1 MVYEKSD
8 SINELAKA
16 LALAQLQLKPAVK
29 DATNPH
35 FRSKYADLGAV
46 WEACREPL
54 ANNGLSVV
62 QMPVDSE
69 AGRVALMTL
78 LMHTSGQYISSTV
91 STRLQ
96 KDDAQGV
103 GSALT
108 YLRRY
113 SLASVVGIVADEDD
127 DGNAASQKAPQTQV
141 TKPQAPKPFNADA
154 ARARIA
160 AHAAATDDDVAK
172 ADTLTDRASLL
183 ALYQAI
189 DARTEQAAA

>member
-1 MVYEKSD
+1 MVYEKSE

-16 LALAQLQLKPAVK
+16 LATAQLQLRPAVK

-69 AGRVALMTL
+69 PGRVALMTL

-113 SLASVVGIVADEDD
+113 SLASVVGIVADDDD
-127 DGNAASQKAPQTQV
+127 DGNAASQKPQAPT
-141 TKPQAPKPFNADA
+141 TKPQTAKPFDADA
-154 ARARIA
+154 ARKRIA
-160 AHAAATDDDVAK
+160 AHPNVTQADVDAATRL
-172 ADTLTDRASLL
+172 DTRDALL
-183 ALYQAI
+183 ALYQEI
-189 DARTEQAAA
+189 DARVAA